1 MGKEQLSST
10 TENETEKIQML
21 KKLEK
26 AKSTQERTK
35 LFGKIM
41 DTYWVDAAV
50 WLIPELGDAGS
61 SIVSS
66 LYLLSEAKKMWL
78 SVGECMKIVGYQ
90 TADALVW
97 AVPIIWDIADYFFKA
112 NKRSANIFTKHF
124 EKLKKE
130 ALKKWI
136 TLEEV
141 AKIEQN
147 NGKFIQMMDKH
158 LEQQKK
164 LQQAQKIVKKVTA

>member
-1 MGKEQLSST
+1 MGKEQLLSI
-10 TENETEKIQML
+10 TENEAEKIQML

-41 DTYWVDAAV
+41 DTYGVDATV
-50 WLIPELGDAGS
+50 SLIPELGDAGS

-66 LYLLSEAKKMWL
+66 LYLLSEAKKMGL
-78 SVGECMKIVGYQ
+78 SMGECMKIVGYQ
-90 TADALVW
+90 TADVVVG
-97 AVPIIWDIADYFFKA
+97 AVPIIGDIADYFFKA

-136 TLEEV
+136 TQEEIV
-141 AKIEQN
+141 KIEQN
-147 NGKFIQMMDKH
+147 NGKFIQMMDAH

-164 LQQAQKIVKKVTA
+164 LQQAQKIVKKMS